1 MRESEEEM
9 SDLITKPL
17 ASTSSTA
24 TVVSNT
30 ATSVEQ
36 IKQEDD
42 VCSPRASVL
51 SESNAKIEQLKKET
65 KLLSLGDD
73 NEKENDLK
81 QIDTGEHVMVNNLGQ
96 EEIVDGFSFLTFEF
110 ESDFKVRSTVFAYSF
125 LLFKFKLFL

>member
-30 ATSVEQ
+30 TTSGEQ

-51 SESNAKIEQLKKET
+51 SDANAKIEQLKKET